1 MNPTMTNT
9 QAQQLTPWQVYL
21 TLSESATEAYNKAD
35 RKKPC
40 SSEWWE
46 QVGRGKAY
54 REAAILMLE
63 SITKQC

>member
-1 MNPTMTNT
+1 MTNT

-21 TLSESATEAYNKAD
+21 TLSESADKASQIAD
-35 RKKPC
+35 KKILC

-46 QVGRGKAY
+46 QIGREKAY

>member
-1 MNPTMTNT
+1 MTNT

-21 TLSESATEAYNKAD
+21 TLSESADKASQIAD
-35 RKKPC
+35 KKIPF

-46 QVGRGKAY
+46 QIGLCKAY
-54 REAAILMLE
+54 RAAAILMLE